1 MAERRF
7 ITIHGHFYQPPR
19 ENPWLEAV
27 ETQDS
32 AHPYHDWNVRITA
45 ECYAPNAS
53 ARILDTLDR
62 ILRIVNNYST
72 ISFNFGPTLISWLDT
87 YAPETYHA
95 IIDADRISRDRFDG
109 HGSAIAQVYNHMI
122 LPLAN
127 ARDKRTQV
135 RWGVRDFESRFGRKP
150 EGMWLPETA
159 VDTESLE
166 VLVDEGITFT
176 ILEPGQGQAEGGI
189 DPTTPYRVQLPS
201 GRSINILF
209 YDGPISRAVA
219 FENLLARGEN
229 FAHRLVSALDDERQH
244 PQIVNIATDGETY
257 GHHHKYGD
265 MALAYALHYIEEN
278 DLARITNYSQF
289 LAEHP
294 PERETEIIERT
305 AWSCAHGVERW
316 RSDCGCSTGGD
327 PGWNQQWR
335 KPLRD
340 GLDWLRDEV
349 ADIFETRGGDVLH
362 DPWAARDDYID
373 VVLDRSDETLRRFL
387 LKHAREGARM
397 QSVLELL
404 EMQRNAMLMY
414 TSCGWFFN
422 DLAGIETVQ
431 VLHYAAR
438 VIQLAERHRGDSIET
453 EFASRI
459 AAARSN
465 LPERGSAREIYE
477 REVTP
482 TRLDLRRVAAHYAVL
497 SLFDNFDDDAT
508 VYCYRVTRHDFDIY
522 RAGRTRMAVA
532 SITVM
537 SLITHEEEAFEFS
550 ILHLGETELT
560 GGVRSARGKD
570 DYERVKKDLAD
581 TLEPGGI
588 PAVIRMLD
596 HEFDET
602 PISIR
607 SLFRD
612 EQRRILN
619 LLCNATLEEAE
630 SAFRQLHE
638 RYDPLMRFHT
648 RLGIPLPKVLQLA
661 AEFDLNMQLRRLL
674 DSDDVPLPEVEAR
687 LRESQDERVA
697 LDETT
702 LMSLKSA
709 IERAAARVREDP
721 VDIDRLE
728 NYVEIVTIIRRM
740 QIHVNLRR
748 PQTDYYRMMSTVR
761 PAIAA
766 TATENNGTSARWL
779 ELFDALGEKLSMSP
793 EARE

>member
-1 MAERRF
+1 MPAPRF
-7 ITIHGHFYQPPR
+7 IVIHGHFYQPPR
-19 ENPWLEAV
+19 ENAWLEAV

-32 AHPYHDWNVRITA
+32 AHPYHDWNERITA

-53 ARILDTLDR
+53 ARILDAKDR
-62 ILRIVNNYST
+62 ILHIANNYAS
-72 ISFNFGPTLISWLDT
+72 IDFNFGPTLLSWLEAQ
-87 YAPETYHA
+87 APETYKA
-95 IIDADRISRDRFDG
+95 VIDADRASRQRFGG

-135 RWGVRDFESRFGRKP
+135 RWGVRDFETRFGRKP

-159 VDTESLE
+159 VDLDSLE
-166 VLVDEGITFT
+166 VLADEGIAFT
-176 ILEPGQGQAEGGI
+176 ILEPSQGRAAGGI
-189 DPTTPYRVQLPS
+189 DPTTPYRCELPS
-201 GRSINILF
+201 GRSIAIFF

-219 FENLLARGEN
+219 FENLLARGEH
-229 FAHRLVSALDDERQH
+229 FAHRIIGAFNDVHEH
-244 PQIVNIATDGETY
+244 PQVVNIATDGETY
-257 GHHHKYGD
+257 GHHHRYGD

-278 DLARITNYSQF
+278 DLARITNYAEF
-289 LAEHP
+289 LATHP
-294 PERETEIIERT
+294 PERVAQIVERT

-335 KPLRD
+335 APLRAA
-340 GLDWLRDEV
+340 LDWLRDEV
-349 ADIFETRGGDVLH
+349 AVLFEKRGADVLR

-373 VVLDRSDETLRRFL
+373 LVLDRSDETLRRFL
-387 LKHAREGARM
+387 LAHAREGA
-397 QSVLELL
+397 SVQATLELL

-422 DLAGIETVQ
+422 DVSGIETVQ

-438 VIQLAERHRGDSIET
+438 VMQLAERHGGEALEA
-453 EFASRI
+453 EFVSRI
-459 AAARSN
+459 ASARSN
-465 LPERGSAREIYE
+465 LTEYGTARDIYE
-477 REVTP
+477 RDVRP
-482 TRLDLRRVAAHYAVL
+482 TRLDLRRVAAHYAVA
-497 SLFDNFDDDAT
+497 SLFDNFDDEAD
-508 VYCYRVTRHDFDIY
+508 VYSYRIVRHDFDIY
-522 RAGRTRMAVA
+522 RAGRARMAVA
-532 SITVM
+532 SITVT
-537 SLITHEEEAFEFS
+537 SLITREQESFELS

-560 GGVRSARGKD
+560 GGIRSSRGSA
-570 DYERVKKDLAD
+570 DYERVKNELAA

-588 PAVIRMLD
+588 PAVIRLLD

-612 EQRRILN
+612 EQRRILQ

-674 DSDDVPLPEVEAR
+674 DSDELAMPEIEAR
-687 LRESQDERVA
+687 LRESRDERVSI
-697 LDETT
+697 DETT
-702 LMSLKSA
+702 LMTLESA
-709 IERAAARVREDP
+709 IERAAERFREDP
-721 VDIDRLE
+721 VDLDRLE
-728 NYVEIVTIIRRM
+728 RYDAMVSVVRAM
-740 QIHVNLRR
+740 QINVDLRR
-748 PQTDYYRMMSTVR
+748 PQTDYYKMMSTVR
-761 PAIAA
+761 PAIAE
-766 TATENNGTSARWL
+766 TKWL
-779 ELFDALGEKLSMSP
+779 ELFDSLGEKLTISP
-793 EARE
+793 EAREP